1 MTTIINW
8 AFENADAILEATE
21 IAVANFDKVAADIKA
36 EQERE
41 DRKLCEAAGIDYDA
55 LFGNK

>member
-1 MTTIINW
+1 MTNIDW
-8 AFENADAILEATE
+8 AFENADEILEELKTS
-21 IAVANFDKVAADIKA
+21 VANFDKVAADIKA